1 MTTAVVRSMR
11 LKQRVEPDTE
21 YGRELRAR
29 HGWRRFD
36 GLVLRRHGG
45 QSRLR
50 SKIPDPRLESR
61 VRLESERR
69 AESLQRR
76 VEGAASFENLSRQD
90 QRTRIR
96 RIQLTC
102 LLRMHEGGGK
112 VIVLF
117 FDGRELSIQKRALR

>member
-1 MTTAVVRSMR
+1 M
-11 LKQRVEPDTE
+11 D
-21 YGRELRAR
+21 
-29 HGWRRFD
+29 WI
-36 GLVLRRHGG
+36 LRRHGG
-45 QSRLR
+45 HRRLR
-50 SKIPDPRLESR
+50 SKIPDPSLERR
-61 VRLESERR
+61 VRLESQSR

-76 VEGAASFENLSRQD
+76 VEGAPSFENLSRQN